1 MYVLLDTF
9 LLDSLKSTKN
19 WFNSLDL
26 FDIARDPLLL
36 DLHFMLKLVP
46 LEDLSLDLP
55 SDVALGLAGLFTC
68 EQCLSD
74 TCLSHLEVSRVKC
87 QLLFQCRDLVL
98 QVGLLSLCISRVLAD
113 LSILH
118 MESLLLLFV
127 EFGELCWR
135 THVLCCLTL
144 QQKRIL
150 GLLHSV
156 QL

>member
-1 MYVLLDTF
+1 
-9 LLDSLKSTKN
+9 
-19 WFNSLDL
+19 
-26 FDIARDPLLL
+26 
-36 DLHFMLKLVP
+36 MLKLIP

-55 SDVALGLAGLFTC
+55 SDVALGLAGLLTC

-74 TCLSHLEVSRVKC
+74 TCLSRLEVSRVKC
-87 QLLFQCRDLVL
+87 QLLFQRRDLVL
-98 QVGLLSLCISRVLAD
+98 QVGLLSLRISRVLAD

-118 MESLLLLFV
+118 LEPLLLLLV

-135 THVLCCLTL
+135 THVLCRLTL

-150 GLLHSV
+150 GLFHSV

>member
-9 LLDSLKSTKN
+9 LLDSLKGTKN
-19 WFNSLDL
+19 RFNSLDL

-36 DLHFMLKLVP
+36 DLHFMLKLIP

-87 QLLFQCRDLVL
+87 QLLFQRRDLVL

-118 MESLLLLFV
+118 LESLLLLLV
-127 EFGELCWR
+127 EFGDLCWR
-135 THVLCCLTL
+135 THVLCRLTL